1 MTKADVHFFVCF
13 SLTYVKDKQLQ
24 RKYYSI
30 VWRRCCW
37 VRCCVRNRSLF
48 WFCTCSCENREH
60 EARLYRRRG
69 SRTNLSFAIK
79 ITKLVLYVL
88 NAATTSSP
96 VFIETHITQGLQVLQ
111 IDIRVHPFISFFIR
125 TLGGGN
131 NAIDIA
137 RVTCAFVQVGLLYID
152 FINKLTIP
160 ILFSSL
166 LGIISYLKNKPK
178 P

>member
-1 MTKADVHFFVCF
+1 M
-13 SLTYVKDKQLQ
+13 YV
-24 RKYYSI
+24 I
-30 VWRRCCW
+30 GRC
-37 VRCCVRNRSLF
+37 S
-48 WFCTCSCENREH
+48 
-60 EARLYRRRG
+60 ARVVARIGNTRPDYRRRG

-111 IDIRVHPFISFFIR
+111 IYIWAHPLISFFIR
-125 TLGGGN
+125 THGGGN

-137 RVTCAFVQVGLLYID
+137 RVPCASWITTCSYID